1 MPEDG
6 EEEAEHC
13 DMPAGCIS
21 KSVSTKT
28 TQIGKKKTTVT
39 TTVYKFKDGSS
50 KTQTNTVTQTS

>member
-1 MPEDG
+1 LYAGHEDEEDKYMPEDG

-28 TQIGKKKTTVT
+28 T
-39 TTVYKFKDGSS
+39 
-50 KTQTNTVTQTS
+50 